1 MHGISAHGLGTQQ
14 KDEIMSTTAPKWQQD
29 VITTPPTI
37 ETEYARIWHITPLD
51 QETPK
56 RLLGTGLWLIEAP
69 WAHPFW
75 HSYALSLINLAV
87 VPPDAPYPPIIYLP
101 GATHEMVLLALDPES
116 PRQPMIDGLDFRLLT
131 PANFAAQ
138 MIMPDD
144 AAAIANVERALGLIA
159 DGQLSPDTDFIRD
172 WVRLFGDSMMLD
184 RSTKH

>member
-1 MHGISAHGLGTQQ
+1 
-14 KDEIMSTTAPKWQQD
+14 MSTTLKPWQAD

-37 ETEYARIWHITPLD
+37 ETEYARIWNISLLD
-51 QETPK
+51 KEIPK
-56 RLLGTGLWLIEAP
+56 RLQGVGLWLIEAG
-69 WAHPFW
+69 WAHPLW
-75 HSYALSLINLAV
+75 HSYAMSLVNLA
-87 VPPDAPYPPIIYLP
+87 PSPGLPAPMLYIPN
-101 GATHEMVLLALDPES
+101 ATHEMVLLALDPAQ
-116 PRQPMIDGLDFRLLT
+116 PRQPMIDDLNFQPLH

-144 AAAIANVERALGLIA
+144 GAAIANVERALLLIA